1 MYTRSRVSLIP
12 RAAVQFPTVS
22 LANLSKNIYF
32 SVGVPFGHLSFSGF
46 IYQSFSSLATGLCR
60 SLAESE
66 SRQANFPYVYRTI

>member
-1 MYTRSRVSLIP
+1 MYTRSRISLIP

-66 SRQANFPYVYRTI
+66 SRQANFPYIYRTI